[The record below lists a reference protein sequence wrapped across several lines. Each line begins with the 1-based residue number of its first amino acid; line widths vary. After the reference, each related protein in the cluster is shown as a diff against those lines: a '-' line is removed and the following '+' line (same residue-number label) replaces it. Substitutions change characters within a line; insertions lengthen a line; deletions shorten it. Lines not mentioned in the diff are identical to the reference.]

1 MKKLLVLLSAIAFV
15 VAFTVPAMA
24 ADWGFY
30 GSARMCTFMEDNSKE
45 QTTAGLFD
53 DSDLGWKSLG
63 SSRFGANAKAGD
75 IGGKFEAGFSESDS
89 NTTLRQIFGTWNFGA
104 GQLLVGQTYTPSF
117 YVISNQTTT
126 ADISGLKMGSPYG
139 GRLPMVQLKV
149 GGLKIAAIKP
159 SATLYVQGT
168 SATNELDTSLPKL
181 EVSYDLKVGPVG
193 LHIWGGYNSYAE
205 AVTATDK
212 EYDIDSTLYGVAF
225 KFAPGPFYV
234 NGSVYMGTNNASY
247 GLIGYETMGA
257 AYNSTADSIEDAD
270 NLAYLLVA
278 GFKVSDMLTLEAGY
292 GVLENEK
299 TVAGTKTEDTFN
311 GYYIQAP
318 ITLAK
323 GMTII
328 PEYGKFDYDEVKVA
342 SSTTKQGDMSYF
354 GAKWQIDF

>member
-1 MKKLLVLLSAIAFV
+1 MRKLLVLLSAIAFV
-15 VAFTVPAMA
+15 VAFTVTAMA

-30 GSARMCTFMEDNSKE
+30 GSARMCTFMEDYSKE
-45 QTTAGLFD
+45 ATAAGLFD
-53 DSDLGWKSLG
+53 DSDLAWSSLG

-75 IGGKFEAGFSESDS
+75 IGGKFEAGFDSGTS

-104 GQLLVGQTYTPSF
+104 GELLVGQGYTPSF

-139 GRLPMVQLKV
+139 GRLPMVQLQV
-149 GGLKIAAIKP
+149 GGLKIAAIKTNTGNVVTA
-159 SATLYVQGT
+159 ATDT
-168 SATNELDTSLPKL
+168 DTSMPKL
-181 EVSYDLKVGPVG
+181 EVSYDLKAGPVA
-193 LHIWGGYNSYAE
+193 LHIWGGYNSYTE
-205 AVTATDK
+205 AVTTTDK
-212 EYDIDSTLYGVAF
+212 EYDVDSTLYGVAF

-234 NGSVYMGTNNASY
+234 NGSVYMGTNNGSY
-247 GLIGYETMGA
+247 GLLGYETMGA

-278 GFKVSDMLTLEAGY
+278 GFKVSDMITLEAGY

-328 PEYGKFDYDEVKVA
+328 PEYGKFDYDEVKVGTT
-342 SSTTKQGDMSYF
+342 TTKQGDMSYF